1 MKSSLKFKEYFVEE
15 YGFHRLYV
23 YTVYESVLGRTD
35 DFEKDLALIK
45 AKKPDIAAAI
55 LYALDM

>member
-1 MKSSLKFKEYFVEE
+1 MFV
-15 YGFHRLYV
+15 F
-23 YTVYESVLGRTD
+23 TVYESVTGNSVA
-35 DFEKDLALIK
+35 FEKDLALIK